1 MNQIHPSQFVL
12 AWWGSARQFR
22 KLELMHRSWQ
32 IHTAHQTVGADAWLQ
47 NSLSDNSLVAMRSAI
62 IPFFCLSKKLPLILF
77 SHLWLSQGW
86 LCTVLHNRPNETPTI
101 FHQAFLF
108 YYLSFRAAP
117 VPDLRGV
124 LLCFS
129 PLHIPLFWR
138 VLSQFMQSTFVSLFI
153 YLLVQSGAQLQ
164 TLQGKGTKTH
174 TYIYFWKSALPI
186 CVWSRMSKK
195 LCFVFMKSDSSVS
208 KPDWWEDKGVRGAA
222 SIIAICIEYKTVV

>member
-12 AWWGSARQFR
+12 AWWGSARHFR

-62 IPFFCLSKKLPLILF
+62 IPFFARLKSYHSYF
-77 SHLWLSQGW
+77 SPISGYLRADSARCYIIAPMRHPQYFIK
-86 LCTVLHNRPNETPTI
+86 P
-101 FHQAFLF
+101 FLF

-117 VPDLRGV
+117 APDLRGV
-124 LLCFS
+124 SLCFS

-153 YLLVQSGAQLQ
+153 
-164 TLQGKGTKTH
+164 
-174 TYIYFWKSALPI
+174 
-186 CVWSRMSKK
+186 
-195 LCFVFMKSDSSVS
+195 
-208 KPDWWEDKGVRGAA
+208 
-222 SIIAICIEYKTVV
+222 